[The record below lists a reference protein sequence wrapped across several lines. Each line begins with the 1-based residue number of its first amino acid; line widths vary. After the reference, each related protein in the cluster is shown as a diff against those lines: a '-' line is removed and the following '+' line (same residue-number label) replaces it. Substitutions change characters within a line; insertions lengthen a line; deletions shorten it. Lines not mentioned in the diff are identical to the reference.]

1 MSPLSFSSTV
11 TAFNDFM
18 LSPYSFN
25 NGVICFHVSALDC
38 KSNAV
43 FEPGK
48 FCKLFLACGISYP
61 YFMPSENLL
70 VKLNSN
76 TLDGFSADTPEL
88 AKAKE
93 TIQKLIETR
102 SGKILMLGKNGTG
115 KTHLAVCAVKAIGGA
130 IYTMYEITIRIQA
143 SYGEKAEER
152 EQKIVDELAN
162 LPLLAIDEI
171 GRTKGSD
178 AEERWLSYIIDKRNS
193 RDLPLIL
200 ISNKHTKKTCQAG
213 GCKDCLENYISED
226 IMSRLCVGGKML
238 NYTGE
243 DWRKKR

>member
-1 MSPLSFSSTV
+1 MHCDKHDIDYEQKETELFGHK
-11 TAFNDFM
+11 M
-18 LSPYSFN
+18 LFGSCPACE
-25 NGVICFHVSALDC
+25 IE
-38 KSNAV
+38 
-43 FEPGK
+43 FEEETRK
-48 FCKLFLACGISYP
+48 AQERRDEESRISRYRRANIEP
-61 YFMPSENLL
+61 MYFD
-70 VKLNSN
+70 V
-76 TLDGFSADTPEL
+76 TLDGFDAGTPEL

-238 NYTGE
+238 NFTGE